1 MYCEKNQIIQE
12 KGITRVKSSNTKMY
26 WESKIKQYKKYCKR
40 KSSNIK
46 NIGRVKS
53 NNKKYYEKK
62 QTIQK
67 LFKGSIR

>member
-26 WESKIKQYKKYCKR
+26 WESKIKQYKKY
-40 KSSNIK
+40 
-46 NIGRVKS
+46 
-53 NNKKYYEKK
+53 YEKK